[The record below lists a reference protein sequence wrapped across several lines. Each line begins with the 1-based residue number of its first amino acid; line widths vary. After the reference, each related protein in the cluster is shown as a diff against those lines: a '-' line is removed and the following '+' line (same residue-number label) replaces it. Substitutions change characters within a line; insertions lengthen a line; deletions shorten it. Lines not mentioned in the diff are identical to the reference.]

1 MFTWQPSALLRA
13 QAVPGFVWCIYLGVG
28 FPVLIFAFIGIWTT
42 IIRVKPR
49 TEVAPEWAALA
60 GLVIATFIMYWVLPI
75 GIESRYV
82 VPLIPSVVLFST
94 AGLNAIDRRL
104 GVRLPIGVARIGL
117 ALILMA
123 AFSIDSFA
131 LPLQLRNGDVK
142 AKVSNVPQ
150 VWLISSGS
158 AGEGCLVA
166 AVALQETHPNSYVL
180 RAKTILAGGDWLW
193 GNQEDRFDT
202 PAKLAALLDEMPVTI
217 IVIDDRVPP
226 EQQRPYQDRL
236 KQLVASESSTWEF
249 VGSYPQTQNGIL
261 YANSLHVY
269 ARHPIASL
277 TLAPPVLRLDRLKT
291 LMVRKEL
298 R

>member
-1 MFTWQPSALLRA
+1 
-13 QAVPGFVWCIYLGVG
+13 V
-28 FPVLIFAFIGIWTT
+28 
-42 IIRVKPR
+42 
-49 TEVAPEWAALA
+49 
-60 GLVIATFIMYWVLPI
+60 
-75 GIESRYV
+75 
-82 VPLIPSVVLFST
+82 
-94 AGLNAIDRRL
+94 
-104 GVRLPIGVARIGL
+104 
-117 ALILMA
+117 
-123 AFSIDSFA
+123 
-131 LPLQLRNGDVK
+131 
-142 AKVSNVPQ
+142 
-150 VWLISSGS
+150 
-158 AGEGCLVA
+158 
-166 AVALQETHPNSYVL
+166 VALQEAHPNSYVL

-193 GNQEDRFDT
+193 RNQEDRFDT

-277 TLAPPVLRLDRLKT
+277 TLAPPALRLDRLKT